1 MDDTGHIEIAK
12 QIIENP
18 LRPMSGYVN
27 WENSAEP
34 IHILNQ
40 PHLFFYLL
48 AAYIYF
54 IGESEIVL
62 HLLMSL
68 FSLLCILFFYFLA
81 TNLKL
86 RNPVLWTGFL
96 ALGPGF
102 IPSQNIMLDIPMLSF
117 WLVFFWAILH
127 PVPAGQGNRYYVYAS
142 LAAAAA
148 ILTKY
153 LSLILLPILI
163 VDILLKKRWNSI
175 WVIAIPVCSLVGWS
189 LFNYWD
195 YGGIHILERK
205 NFPFGFWTGV
215 YNTINWIIALGAV
228 GSFSILIIPNVFR
241 MKIGKLI
248 VIAGFLSVF
257 IITLI
262 RTPYFFSGLEVGILG
277 AFFFG
282 NGLTLMLACIV
293 YAYKRLW
300 KEKFEYNNDGRQ
312 LAILLLWMLGSMAFI
327 ILFTPFPAVRHVLV
341 VIPAILLILG
351 TYTYKGVM
359 NRLFYFAI
367 VITIGS
373 GVIIGL
379 SDWEYADIYRLEAS
393 RIKSQLKSASTV
405 WFLGHWGWQWYAKKA
420 GMKEYDPR
428 RSHFTAGDYVIL
440 PELVRRQELL
450 KRDQDLLLKKFE
462 ITVEPTPPTLIRTMS
477 TWPWGGYYAF
487 SLEGNSLPWTIS
499 NQPLEKFFIFKV
511 SAAKKNN

>member
-48 AAYIYF
+48 AACIYF
-54 IGESEIVL
+54 IGESEIAL
-62 HLLMSL
+62 HLLVPL

-102 IPSQNIMLDIPMLSF
+102 IPSQNIMIDIPMLSF

-127 PVPAGQGNRYYVYAS
+127 PVSSKQGNKYYVFAS
-142 LAAAAA
+142 LAATAA

-153 LSLILLPILI
+153 LSLVLLPILVI
-163 VDILLKKRWNSI
+163 DILLRKRWNSI
-175 WVIAIPVCSLVGWS
+175 WVIAIPVFSLVGWS

-215 YNTINWIIALGAV
+215 YNSINWIIALGAV
-228 GSFSILIIPNVFR
+228 SPFSILIIPDVFR
-241 MKIGKLI
+241 MKKGKLL
-248 VIAGFLSVF
+248 VMAGFLLFF
-257 IITLI
+257 IITLM
-262 RTPYFFSGLEVGILG
+262 RTPYFYSGLKVGILG
-277 AFFFG
+277 AVFFG
-282 NGLTLMLACIV
+282 SGLSLILVCLA
-293 YAYKRLW
+293 YAYQELW
-300 KEKFEYNNDGRQ
+300 QGKYNYYVDGRQ
-312 LAILLLWMLGSMAFI
+312 LSILLLWILGSMTFI
-327 ILFTPFPAVRHVLV
+327 ILFTPFPAVRHVIV

-351 TYTYKGVM
+351 IYTHKVI
-359 NRLFYFAI
+359 NRFFYFAI

-373 GVIIGL
+373 GMLIGL
-379 SDWEYADIYRLEAS
+379 SDWEYAHIYRVEAS
-393 RIKSQLKSASTV
+393 RIRNQLKSNSTV

-420 GMKEYDPR
+420 GMKEYDPQR
-428 RSHFTAGDYVIL
+428 TYFREGDYVII
-440 PELVRRQELL
+440 PELVRKQELL
-450 KRDQDLLLKKFE
+450 KEHQNSLFKKFE
-462 ITVEPTPPTLIRTMS
+462 ITVEPTPITLIRTMS
-477 TWPWGGYYAF
+477 LWPWGGYYAF
-487 SLEGNSLPWTIS
+487 SIEGNSLPWNVT
-499 NQPLEKFFIFKV
+499 NQPVEKFYIFEV
-511 SAAKKNN
+511 SRGEK